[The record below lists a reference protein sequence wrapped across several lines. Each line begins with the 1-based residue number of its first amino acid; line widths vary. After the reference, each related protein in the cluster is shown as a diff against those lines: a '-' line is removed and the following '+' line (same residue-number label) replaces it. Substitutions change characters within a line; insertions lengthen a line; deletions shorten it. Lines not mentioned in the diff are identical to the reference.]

1 LNQERREAHTAIT
14 RDDGR
19 HTLARLACHVSM
31 REQSPVVV
39 SVHVNETRR
48 DNATGGV
55 DSPSCLK
62 RQVASDGDDAVIADC
77 HIRDKAG
84 RPGAIND
91 GAIDDNQVACSR
103 HGRASVGEW

>member
-1 LNQERREAHTAIT
+1 
-14 RDDGR
+14 
-19 HTLARLACHVSM
+19 M

-62 RQVASDGDDAVIADC
+62 RQVPSDGDDAVIADC

-84 RPGAIND
+84 RPVPSTTVPLTIIKSLAAVMGA
-91 GAIDDNQVACSR
+91 
-103 HGRASVGEW
+103 HPLASGS